1 MRTILTIITLSL
13 VAGVA
18 GMARSAQQRSKP
30 LQEGVNAPASTPTV
44 DQILDKY
51 VQAIGGKAAFEKLK
65 TRVMKG
71 TSENLTTTRGAP
83 VEIYAKAPNKRVEI
97 VLAGD
102 YDSSRGFNG
111 AVGWSL
117 NMTETGFRELSGHGL
132 AAEKREA
139 EFYREI
145 KLRELYSKLTLA
157 GKERV
162 GDREAYVVEATPAE
176 GDLEKL
182 YFDVQTG
189 LLIRRDGTLEMP
201 KDGRIPVESLI
212 KIPVESYF
220 EDYREIDGVKLPFT
234 VRHSLPGV
242 RTITKFKEIR
252 HDIPIEDAKFN
263 KPAAKLLQKEEV
275 TL

>member
-1 MRTILTIITLSL
+1 MKTKLTIIALSL
-13 VAGVA
+13 VAGIV
-18 GMARSAQQRSKP
+18 GMAQSDRQRSDHV
-30 LQEGVNAPASTPTV
+30 QEGPNATAPTPTV
-44 DQILDKY
+44 GQILDKY

-71 TSENLTTTRGAP
+71 TWENLTTSRVSP
-83 VEIYAKAPNKRVEI
+83 IEIYAKAPNKRVEI

-145 KLRELYSKLTLA
+145 KLRELYPKSTLA
-157 GKERV
+157 GKEKV
-162 GDREAYVVEATPAE
+162 GDSEAYVVEATPAE
-176 GDLEKL
+176 GDPEKL

-189 LLIRRDGTLEMP
+189 LLIRRDGTVEAP

-220 EDYREIDGVKLPFT
+220 EDYREIDDVKLPFT

-242 RTITKFKEIR
+242 RTIIKFKEIK
-252 HDIPIEDAKFN
+252 HNTPIEDAKFN
-263 KPAAKLLQKEEV
+263 KPAA
-275 TL
+275 

>member
-1 MRTILTIITLSL
+1 MKTNLTIIALSL
-13 VAGVA
+13 VAGIV
-18 GMARSAQQRSKP
+18 GMAQSAQQRSGP
-30 LQEGVNAPASTPTV
+30 VQEGANATAPTPTV

-71 TSENLTTTRGAP
+71 TWENLTTSRVSP
-83 VEIYAKAPNKRVEI
+83 IEIYAKAPNKRVEI
-97 VLAGD
+97 FLIGD

-145 KLRELYSKLTLA
+145 KLRELYPKSTLA
-157 GKERV
+157 GKEKV
-162 GDREAYVVEATPAE
+162 GDREAYVIEATPAE
-176 GDLEKL
+176 GDSEKL

-189 LLIRRDGTLEMP
+189 LLIRRDGKQEMP
-201 KDGRIPVESLI
+201 KDGRIPVESMI

-242 RTITKFKEIR
+242 RTITKFKEIK
-252 HDIPIEDAKFN
+252 HNTPIEDAKFN
-263 KPAAKLLQKEEV
+263 KPAA
-275 TL
+275 

>member
-1 MRTILTIITLSL
+1 MKAKLTIIALSL
-13 VAGVA
+13 VSCVA
-18 GMARSAQQRSKP
+18 GMAQSAQQKSK
-30 LQEGVNAPASTPTV
+30 LEQEGANAPASTPTV

-71 TSENLTTTRGAP
+71 TWENLTTTRVSP
-83 VEIYAKAPNKRVEI
+83 IEIYAKAPNKRVEI
-97 VLAGD
+97 FIAGD

-139 EFYREI
+139 EFHREI
-145 KLRELYSKLTLA
+145 KLREIYPRWTLA

-162 GDREAYVVEATPAE
+162 GDREAYVIEATPAE
-176 GDLEKL
+176 GDTEKM

-189 LLIRRDGTLEMP
+189 LLIRRDGTIEAP

-242 RTITKFKEIR
+242 RTIIKFKEIK
-252 HDIPIEDAKFN
+252 HNTPIEDAKFN
-263 KPAAKLLQKEEV
+263 KPAA
-275 TL
+275 

>member
-1 MRTILTIITLSL
+1 MKAKLTIIALSL
-13 VAGVA
+13 VAVVA
-18 GMARSAQQRSKP
+18 GMAHSAQQKSKP
-30 LQEGVNAPASTPTV
+30 EQEGANAPASTPTV
-44 DQILDKY
+44 DQILDNY

-71 TSENLTTTRGAP
+71 TWENLTTTRVSP
-83 VEIYAKAPNKRVEI
+83 IEIYAKSPNKRVEI
-97 VLAGD
+97 FIAGD

-139 EFYREI
+139 EFHREI
-145 KLRELYSKLTLA
+145 KLREIYPRLTLA

-162 GDREAYVVEATPAE
+162 GDREAYVIEATPAE
-176 GDLEKL
+176 GDTEKL

-189 LLIRRDGTLEMP
+189 LLIRRDGTIEAP

-242 RTITKFKEIR
+242 RTIIRYKEIK
-252 HDIPIEDAKFN
+252 HNTPIEDAKFN
-263 KPAAKLLQKEEV
+263 KPAA
-275 TL
+275 

>member
-1 MRTILTIITLSL
+1 MKTKLTIIALSL
-13 VAGVA
+13 VAVIT
-18 GMARSAQQRSKP
+18 GMAQSAQQRSEP
-30 LQEGVNAPASTPTV
+30 VQGGANATAPTPTV

-71 TSENLTTTRGAP
+71 TWENLTTSRVSP
-83 VEIYAKAPNKRVEI
+83 IEIYAKAPNKRVEI
-97 VLAGD
+97 LLVGD

-145 KLRELYSKLTLA
+145 KLRELYPKSTLA
-157 GKERV
+157 GKEKV

-176 GDLEKL
+176 GDSEKL
-182 YFDVQTG
+182 YFDIQTG
-189 LLIRRDGTLEMP
+189 LLIRRDGTVEAP

-220 EDYREIDGVKLPFT
+220 EDYREIDDVKLPFT

-242 RTITKFKEIR
+242 RTIIKFKEIK
-252 HDIPIEDAKFN
+252 HNTPIEDAKFN
-263 KPAAKLLQKEEV
+263 KPAA
-275 TL
+275 

>member
-1 MRTILTIITLSL
+1 MKTKPTIIALSL
-13 VAGVA
+13 VACIA
-18 GMARSAQQRSKP
+18 GMAQSAQQKSKP
-30 LQEGVNAPASTPTV
+30 VQEGANASASTPTV

-71 TSENLTTTRGAP
+71 TSENLTTSRVAAI
-83 VEIYAKAPNKRVEI
+83 EIYAKAPNKRVEM
-97 VLAGD
+97 VGAAD

-139 EFYREI
+139 EFHREI
-145 KLRELYSKLTLA
+145 KLRDLYPRLTLA
-157 GKERV
+157 GKEKV
-162 GDREAYVVEATPAE
+162 GDREAYVIEATPAD
-176 GDLEKL
+176 GDTEKL

-189 LLIRRDGTLEMP
+189 LLIRRDGTIEMP

-220 EDYREIDGVKLPFT
+220 EDYREIDDVKLPFT

-242 RTITKFKEIR
+242 RTITRFKEIK
-252 HDIPIEDAKFN
+252 HNTPIGDAKFN
-263 KPAAKLLQKEEV
+263 KPEA
-275 TL
+275 